1 MFLEKDKPDEASMF
15 RFPPHTPQTFK
26 IARLKIVKSNDQA
39 RELSEPHLLQVVF
52 GSLVVIT
59 LHMTFPTH
67 LHKSLHQGIAT
78 QIFHKYLITNLF
90 TDHDSQICKAS
101 YFGAKYKA
109 RSLYFKFHDIPTACD
124 VCRKSFC
131 FIA

>member
-39 RELSEPHLLQVVF
+39 RELSEPHLLQAVF
-52 GSLVVIT
+52 GSLVIT
-59 LHMTFPTH
+59 LPYDFSYSLTQ
-67 LHKSLHQGIAT
+67 SLHQGMAT

-90 TDHDSQICKAS
+90 TDHDLQIVVKPLILVLNRRH
-101 YFGAKYKA
+101 G
-109 RSLYFKFHDIPTACD
+109 
-124 VCRKSFC
+124 
-131 FIA
+131 